1 MKARYPRGRLAAA
14 FCIAAMAACA
24 TSASR
29 AATDSDAQPAGG
41 SGAGAGQPAVYRV
54 EISQFAFKPNEIHVP
69 AGARIVWVNR
79 DEEPHIVVS
88 TSGAFKS
95 SPALDTN
102 DSYATVLTKSGTYT
116 YFCSIHPMMV
126 GKIVVR

>member
-1 MKARYPRGRLAAA
+1 MNAHYAPSRVVATLL
-14 FCIAAMAACA
+14 IAIAACA

-29 AATDSDAQPAGG
+29 AATDGDAQATAAG
-41 SGAGAGQPAVYRV
+41 SGGAGQPAVYRV
-54 EISQFAFKPNEIHVP
+54 EISNFAFKPNEIQVP

-88 TSGAFKS
+88 TNGSFKN

-102 DSYATVLTKSGTYT
+102 DSYTAVLTKSGTYT

>member
-1 MKARYPRGRLAAA
+1 MKAPYRRGRFSVAL
-14 FCIAAMAACA
+14 CIAAMAACA

-41 SGAGAGQPAVYRV
+41 AGQPAVYRV
-54 EISQFAFKPNEIHVP
+54 EISEFAFKPNEIQVP

>member
-1 MKARYPRGRLAAA
+1 MNARYFRGRVAATLLMV
-14 FCIAAMAACA
+14 MAVVA

-29 AATDSDAQPAGG
+29 AATDGDAQAAGG
-41 SGAGAGQPAVYRV
+41 NAGGAGQPAVYRV
-54 EISQFAFKPNEIHVP
+54 EISNFAFKPNEIQVP

-79 DEEPHIVVS
+79 DEEPHVVVS
-88 TSGAFKS
+88 TNGAFKN

-102 DSYATVLTKSGTYT
+102 DSYTAELTKSGTYT

>member
-1 MKARYPRGRLAAA
+1 MKEARYPRGRFAAA
-14 FCIAAMAACA
+14 FFIVAMATCA

-29 AATDSDAQPAGG
+29 AATDSD
-41 SGAGAGQPAVYRV
+41 GQPAVYRV

-79 DEEPHIVVS
+79 DEEPHVVVS
-88 TSGAFKS
+88 TNGAFKS

-102 DSYATVLTKSGTYT
+102 DSYAAVLTKPGTYT

>member
-1 MKARYPRGRLAAA
+1 MNARYSRGRVAATLLMVTAA
-14 FCIAAMAACA
+14 FT

-29 AATDSDAQPAGG
+29 AATDGDAQAAGG
-41 SGAGAGQPAVYRV
+41 TGQPAVYRV
-54 EISQFAFKPNEIHVP
+54 EISNFAFKPNEIQVP
-69 AGARIVWVNR
+69 AGARIVWVNH

-88 TSGAFKS
+88 TNGAFKN

-102 DSYATVLTKSGTYT
+102 DSYTAELTKSGTYT